1 MATSAYPQ
9 LSTGLADHLAGG
21 GSLKSALDGGRIRVF
36 NGTPPAN
43 PDLAATGTVLW
54 TITVNGD
61 GTGLTLDA
69 TAGNRGITKPT
80 AAVWAGPTVAGTPTY
95 WRFEAAGDDGSAS
108 STAKRMQGS
117 AGTSPADLLWIDAN
131 APFVTDAA
139 PLARTL
145 KRFGFA
151 WPA

>member
-61 GTGLTLDA
+61 GTDHGWGGHHFVMGGAVQGQRYYGLAPAIAVNGADDVGQGRLLPTTSVDQYAA
-69 TAGNRGITKPT
+69 TFANWMGIPNSDL
-80 AAVWAGPTVAGTPTY
+80 AWVMPNI
-95 WRFEAAGDDGSAS
+95 GSFS
-108 STAKRMQGS
+108 NTNLG
-117 AGTSPADLLWIDAN
+117 
-131 APFVTDAA
+131 FV
-139 PLARTL
+139 
-145 KRFGFA
+145 
-151 WPA
+151 

>member
-1 MATSAYPQ
+1 MIDPTD
-9 LSTGLADHLAGG
+9 STHHD
-21 GSLKSALDGGRIRVF
+21 
-36 NGTPPAN
+36 P
-43 PDLAATGTVLW
+43 
-54 TITVNGD
+54 
-61 GTGLTLDA
+61 
-69 TAGNRGITKPT
+69 
-80 AAVWAGPTVAGTPTY
+80 VWAGPTVAGTPDY

-108 STAKRMQGS
+108 TTAKRMQGS
-117 AGTSPADLLWIDAN
+117 AGTAPSNLLWIDAN